1 MLLHQK
7 LILIQERVRKK
18 DYRVT
23 LHAEKE
29 RDADK
34 ITKREIEEAILSKKT
49 EIIEDYP
56 EDKRGHSCLIA
67 GFPGRRRPIHVV
79 CAPKEGYLAVIT
91 TYVPDLTN
99 WKNNFKTRKK

>member
-1 MLLHQK
+1 MDFRESVLKAAKKRIIFTTHALDEMNNEEDIIMVDEIKNVILHG
-7 LILIQERVRKK
+7 
-18 DYRVT
+18 
-23 LHAEKE
+23 
-29 RDADK
+29 
-34 ITKREIEEAILSKKT
+34 

-79 CAPKEGYLAVIT
+79 CAPKEDYLAVIT

>member
-56 EDKRGHSCLIA
+56 DDPRGESCLVL
-67 GFPGRRRPIHVV
+67 GFTAEGEPIHIV
-79 CAPKEGYLAVIT
+79 CGVSSPIIIIT
-91 TYVPDLTN
+91 MYRPDPEL
-99 WKNNFKTRKK
+99 WIEWRKRKK